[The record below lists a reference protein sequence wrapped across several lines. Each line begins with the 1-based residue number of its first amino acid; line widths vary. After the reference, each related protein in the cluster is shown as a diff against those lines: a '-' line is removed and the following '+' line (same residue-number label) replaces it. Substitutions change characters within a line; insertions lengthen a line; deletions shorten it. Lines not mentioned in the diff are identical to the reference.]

1 VALGAAPVE
10 GRGHAPVLP
19 GGTTRVEM
27 RPATLGAAPA
37 RGRPTTTGW
46 MAALLRWSSM
56 GRQRVRVQGGRWW
69 GAWTAA
75 TGPRRPV
82 AVGGRGKRGGGGQA
96 RGLAAAAGG
105 GGGRE
110 TKLILTLYHVGNP
123 NSRIGWSIVLID
135 LVVGSGPLLRRRE
148 GNYTGNTKNPNVYSN
163 SIDLANNIKML
174 FCVFE
179 QLSGL
184 KNNYHRSDIFY
195 LGQTK
200 ECEEQLTPL

>member
-1 VALGAAPVE
+1 MDCLVPGE
-10 GRGHAPVLP
+10 GKGEDDLN
-19 GGTTRVEM
+19 GG
-27 RPATLGAAPA
+27 
-37 RGRPTTTGW
+37 RGRPVAWSMSGERRGRTG
-46 MAALLRWSSM
+46 
-56 GRQRVRVQGGRWW
+56 GDW
-69 GAWTAA
+69 GWRREGKIDGWERSDLGVPTA
-75 TGPRRPV
+75 RSWRPEV
-82 AVGGRGKRGGGGQA
+82 
-96 RGLAAAAGG
+96 
-105 GGGRE
+105 GRE
-110 TKLILTLYHVGNP
+110 GRERIGKKNLTLYHVGNP